1 MNDLPKTLDET
12 YGRSLLGI
20 DEEKREYAR
29 RLFLCLT
36 VSIRPLRVE
45 ELAEILA
52 VRFNGKAIPT
62 FSAAWRPENAEEAVM
77 SACSSLVAV
86 VDWEGS
92 HVVQFSHYS
101 VKEFL
106 TSERLST
113 ANERLSYYYIL
124 PEPAHITLA
133 HAGLSVLLQFDDKIG
148 RDTLGHF
155 PLALYAARYWVNHAQ
170 FRDVSLDVQE
180 AMERLFDPAKPHF
193 AAWLLLYDIDRHW
206 IQPMSSIHPTQPEP
220 VPLHYASLCGFRGLV
235 EHLIASH

>member
-1 MNDLPKTLDET
+1 LNDLPKTLDET

-77 SACSSLVAV
+77 SACSSLIAV

-113 ANERLSYYYIL
+113 ADERLSYYHIL

-133 HAGLSVLLQFDDKIG
+133 HAGLSVLQFDDRID
-148 RDTLGHF
+148 RDTIGHF

-170 FRDVSLDVQE
+170 FNGSGYTTSTVIGYSPCPR
-180 AMERLFDPAKPHF
+180 
-193 AAWLLLYDIDRHW
+193 Y
-206 IQPMSSIHPTQPEP
+206 TQRSP
-220 VPLHYASLCGFRGLV
+220 SLCHFIMPLFADSAV
-235 EHLIASH
+235 SWST